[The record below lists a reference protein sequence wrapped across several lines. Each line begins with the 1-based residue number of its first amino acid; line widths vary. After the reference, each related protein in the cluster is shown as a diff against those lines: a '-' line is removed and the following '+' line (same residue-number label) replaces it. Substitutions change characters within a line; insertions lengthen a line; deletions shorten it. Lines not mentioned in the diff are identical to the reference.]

1 MLVCCNTG
9 NFDSVAFVIGFLME
23 TFLWD
28 YDDGYEFINKVIKP
42 IDKGFYKGIL
52 NEYFYEKIKP

>member
-1 MLVCCNTG
+1 MVCCNTG

-28 YDDGYEFINKVIKP
+28 YEDGYEFINRIIKP

-52 NEYFYEKIKP
+52 N